1 MPDRRN
7 WAKLAQSLIGKYSVF
22 TYKSDRVLFEMSDP
36 SSDTEGSA
44 GSDCEYTE
52 TSDEN
57 RLKLILSGYNILFT
71 DFLQIFLVFLNNYY
85 GIFLLLGTIFLSHP
99 NEF

>member
-36 SSDTEGSA
+36 SSDTVGSA

-57 RLKLILSGYNILFT
+57 SGSEHEIP
-71 DFLQIFLVFLNNYY
+71 QAP
-85 GIFLLLGTIFLSHP
+85 GLGVESDTTFGGLG
-99 NEF
+99 

>member
-36 SSDTEGSA
+36 SSDTVGSA

-57 RLKLILSGYNILFT
+57 SGSEHYFWA
-71 DFLQIFLVFLNNYY
+71 
-85 GIFLLLGTIFLSHP
+85 GGGLGLHARQSQVYTYHP
-99 NEF
+99 PTNPPHP

>member
-1 MPDRRN
+1 M
-7 WAKLAQSLIGKYSVF
+7 F

-36 SSDTEGSA
+36 SSDTVGSA

-57 RLKLILSGYNILFT
+57 SGSEHYFWVGGGGLAEGGQNT
-71 DFLQIFLVFLNNYY
+71 GRPDNSDRPDEPQAP
-85 GIFLLLGTIFLSHP
+85 GLGVESDPSPTHP
-99 NEF
+99 PHP